1 MNKKI
6 KITLS
11 ILGCGWLGMP
21 LAESLLKKGYSVNG
35 STTSEEKIDV
45 LKKKGID
52 PFYMELT
59 EARTKGETFSFLN
72 GAEVLIIDIPP
83 GLRKNPDSD
92 FVKKMEHFI
101 TKIALS
107 SVEKV
112 IFISSTTV
120 FKDDEVFSKYNEASA
135 PNGTSSSAKQLQE
148 VERLLQKNANFKT
161 TVIRMG
167 GLLGESRHPVK
178 FLAGRENIKSPN
190 APVNLIQQKDCIALI
205 EKVLD
210 KDSYGETYHGV
221 FPSHPSKKEYYQAT
235 AKEMELALL
244 DFDEVSKSIGKQ
256 VSSAITQERLGF
268 KFNHNI

>member
-1 MNKKI
+1 MKI

-21 LAESLLKKGYSVNG
+21 LAESLLKGYSVNG

-83 GLRKNPDSD
+83 RLRKNPDSD

-112 IFISSTTV
+112 IFISSTSV
-120 FKDDEVFSKYNEASA
+120 FKDDEVFSQYDEASI
-135 PNGTSSSAKQLQE
+135 PNGTNSSAKQLQE
-148 VERLLQKNANFKT
+148 VERLLQNNANFKT
-161 TVIRMG
+161 TIIRMG

-178 FLAGRENIKSPN
+178 FLAGLEDIKNPN
-190 APVNLIQQKDCIALI
+190 APVNLIHQKDCIALI
-205 EKVLD
+205 KKVLE
-210 KDSYGETYHGV
+210 KDSYGEIYHGV
-221 FPSHPSKKEYYQAT
+221 FPSHPTKKEYYQAT
-235 AKEMELALL
+235 AKEMELVLPE
-244 DFDEVSKSIGKQ
+244 FDEFSKPIGKQ
-256 VSSAITQERLGF
+256 VSSAITQESLGF
-268 KFNHNI
+268 KFKNNI